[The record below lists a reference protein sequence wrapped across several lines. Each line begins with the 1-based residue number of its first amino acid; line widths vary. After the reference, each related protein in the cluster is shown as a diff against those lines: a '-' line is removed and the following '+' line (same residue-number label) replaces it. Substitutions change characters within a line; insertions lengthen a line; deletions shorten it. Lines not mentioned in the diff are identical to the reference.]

1 MLPRF
6 ILSDQ
11 PSKSSWK
18 EFFGITISFSLM
30 MMMDDVTCGRDD
42 WWAPISF
49 LLVRLIHTPVGRK
62 HSFSSMQRQ
71 ELSNGIW
78 YIEIEAGATPPA
90 WHSTALEGA
99 SQGVAQNVITKTQ
112 NEIITF
118 NRFFPSHS
126 FKWHYYDIVHVQGQ
140 IHFIVSSSK
149 NTRTRVDKSDS
160 YEEEKEWDA

>member
-1 MLPRF
+1 MFLPEEISVMLEWVNPCFRG
-6 ILSDQ
+6 LSYLTNHPNRLEKNFLES
-11 PSKSSWK
+11 PSL
-18 EFFGITISFSLM
+18 FFDDDGRCEGTI
-30 MMMDDVTCGRDD
+30 DGRQ
-42 WWAPISF
+42 F
-49 LLVRLIHTPVGRK
+49 HFYLVHTPVGRK
-62 HSFSSMQRQ
+62 HSLSSMQRQ

-149 NTRTRVDKSDS
+149 NTRTRVDKSD
-160 YEEEKEWDA
+160 